1 MQDKHAVVYGLLSNL
16 DEIEVSPCV
25 DIVAC
30 TSRSC
35 SCNHDFFSV
44 VACPIKSNY
53 ESTESCVHCR
63 FGEWAAHSMGSGVK
77 VGCELPLLL

>member
-1 MQDKHAVVYGLLSNL
+1 MNPNYVEMHNMQNKHAVVYGLLSNL
-16 DEIEVSPCV
+16 DEIEVSPRV

-44 VACPIKSNY
+44 VACPIKSNATNLRKVA
-53 ESTESCVHCR
+53 ST
-63 FGEWAAHSMGSGVK
+63 AALGSGRLTPW
-77 VGCELPLLL
+77 GAA